1 MHTRRTQA
9 INDTKMKYMSVL
21 DRLYEITKISFFYM
35 TVEAVQ
41 TDLAVNDVPES
52 EIWDIEEFKN
62 YKVKLVNN
70 EGMCEVIDFNEW
82 KENHDLKK

>member
-1 MHTRRTQA
+1 MLRRTQT
-9 INDTKMKYMSVL
+9 INDTKMIYISVS
-21 DRLYEITKISFFYM
+21 DKLYEITKISFFYM

-70 EGMCEVIDFNEW
+70 EGMAEVIDLDEW
-82 KENHDLKK
+82 KNKNMKE